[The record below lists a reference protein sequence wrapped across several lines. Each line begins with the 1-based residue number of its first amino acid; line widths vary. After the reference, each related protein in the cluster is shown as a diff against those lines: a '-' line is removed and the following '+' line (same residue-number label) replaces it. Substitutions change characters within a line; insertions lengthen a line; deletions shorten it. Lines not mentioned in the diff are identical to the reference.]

1 MIGLGRGLEYPDLFS
16 DDGGIPS
23 NVALTIAANLGTYI
37 YSGCDDEN
45 VRTIVA
51 VNHVNTW
58 KVMTSNGAISAQGAR
73 LNGTFSCIFQ
83 RMDSSDG
90 TTVLEQATVNLN
102 PYISLFS
109 NTLEQNGQVGVQ
121 MMLSSVD
128 ATSINKFQYI
138 NCGSTT
144 IDFTDLGGVD
154 ITDGGDNAGLYRVK
168 LTLSVPGH
176 IDSNQATTQNRTI
189 DAA

>member
-1 MIGLGRGLEYPDLFS
+1 MLGLGRGLEYPDLFS

-23 NVALTIAANLGTYI
+23 NVALTIAANLGTFI
-37 YSGCDDEN
+37 FSGCDDES
-45 VRTIVA
+45 VRVLIA

-58 KVMTSNGAISAQGAR
+58 KVVTSNGAISAQGDR

-83 RMDSSDG
+83 RMDSDDG
-90 TTVLEQATVNLN
+90 TTVLEEVTVNLN
-102 PYISLFS
+102 PYIFLFS
-109 NTLEQNGQVGVQ
+109 NTLEVDGQVAVQ
-121 MMLSSVD
+121 IMLSPVD
-128 ATSINKFQYI
+128 ATSISRSQYYT
-138 NCGSTT
+138 CGSPT
-144 IDFTDLGGVD
+144 IDLTDLGGAD

-176 IDSNQATTQNRTI
+176 IDSNQATTGNRTI